1 MVLGEG
7 ESNKGRHIHQMG
19 KNALA
24 AVLDVKK
31 KNVFFSFFFFLKSK
45 GCLLC
50 FLEVG

>member
-24 AVLDVKK
+24 AVLDVK
-31 KNVFFSFFFFLKSK
+31 NFFFF
-45 GCLLC
+45 
-50 FLEVG
+50 FFF